1 MYSFK
6 KHINRNNIFKN
17 SFGKDN
23 VEPILIKTLISKF
36 YNNWAF
42 VIYSNSNILSELFDW
57 FAE

>member
-6 KHINRNNIFKN
+6 KNINRNNIFKN